1 MSKDAGERAA
11 MKIETNLKRDG
22 YLLRELARAG
32 LAAISANRD
41 LVNALNVFPVPDGDT
56 GTNMMLTMRSI
67 SQEMDAKSTA
77 DVSATAEQMSRA
89 ALLGARGNSG
99 LIMAQLF
106 RGLEYALKDAEEV
119 DAQRF
124 AQGLKRAAEMAYD
137 AVPDPKE
144 GTMLTVLREM
154 SEACTEKSS
163 DPDTTLLYV
172 VSTAA
177 AQAMNTVERT
187 PEMLDVLK
195 EAGVVDSGGLGL
207 AIMLLGMEQVLR
219 EEGDGSVVVAPPGIS
234 ADFASQGGV
243 AINANFID
251 AAEEEMWGYC
261 TVFAIQ
267 GEALEVDE
275 IRTQMESIGRS
286 PVVAGDDRLVKVH
299 VHMEDPGKALSAGI
313 SVGTISNID
322 IKSMDE
328 QTAEWAANRRSD
340 VAVSDSSGSTD
351 SMNLAVLA
359 VAAGDGMVAF
369 FEEAGMGA
377 IAIVEGGDSMNPSVG
392 DLLSAINN
400 APSDNVI
407 VLPNNKN
414 IIGAAEQAAELSDK
428 DVMVIPTRSMQSGVA
443 AMSAFDLLNASMEEN
458 VEEMSEAIEALHVGA
473 VFKASRD
480 ATFGG
485 VTVEEGQFMVTVDDD
500 AVAAGGEAVEML
512 ISGVESVMH
521 DGALVSVYN
530 GADLSSDDAGKAE
543 SELSHAVSGFKNVD
557 IHFENGGQPHYAFLF
572 SVE

>member
-1 MSKDAGERAA
+1 
-11 MKIETNLKRDG
+11 MKIETSLKRDG
-22 YLLRELARAG
+22 YLLRELTRAG
-32 LAAISANRD
+32 LAAISANRE

-67 SQEMDAKSTA
+67 SEEMDAKSTE
-77 DVSATAEQMSRA
+77 DVSATAEKMSRA

-106 RGLEYALKDAEEV
+106 RGLEYALKDAEQI
-119 DAQRF
+119 DAKRF
-124 AQGLKRAAEMAYD
+124 AQGLKLAAEMAYG
-137 AVPDPKE
+137 AVPEPKE

-154 SEACTEKSS
+154 SEACAEKSS
-163 DPDTTLLYV
+163 DTDITLLYL
-172 VSTAA
+172 VSIAA
-177 AQAMNTVERT
+177 AQAMDTVERT

-207 AIMLLGMEQVLR
+207 AIMLLGMEQVLKG
-219 EEGDGSVVVAPPGIS
+219 EGDGSVIIEPPAVS

-243 AINANFID
+243 AINANFIE

-267 GEALEVDE
+267 GEELKVDQ
-275 IRTQMESIGRS
+275 IRAQMESIGRS

-340 VAVSDSSGSTD
+340 VAVSTSSESSDSMD
-351 SMNLAVLA
+351 NMNLAVLA
-359 VAAGDGMVAF
+359 VAAGDGMVAC

-377 IAIVEGGDSMNPSVG
+377 TAIVEGGDSMNPSVG
-392 DLLSAINN
+392 NLLSAINN
-400 APSDNVI
+400 TPSNNVI

-428 DVMVIPTRSMQSGVA
+428 SVMVIPTRSMQSGVA
-443 AMSAFDLLNASMEEN
+443 AMSVFTPEASIEEN
-458 VEEMSEAIEALHVGA
+458 VEEMSDAIEVLHVGA

-485 VTVEEGQFMVTVDDD
+485 VTVKQAQFMVTVDDD

-521 DGALVSVYN
+521 NGALVSVYS
-530 GADLSSDDAGKAE
+530 GADLSSDDASKAE
-543 SELSHAVSGFKNVD
+543 SELSDALSTFNNVD
-557 IHFENGGQPHYAFLF
+557 IHFVHGGQPHYAFLF
-572 SVE
+572 SLE

>member
-1 MSKDAGERAA
+1 MSKDAGERVA
-11 MKIETNLKRDG
+11 MKIETTLKRDG
-22 YLLRELARAG
+22 YLLRELTRAG

-67 SQEMDAKSTA
+67 SQEMDAKSTE

-106 RGLEYALKDAEEV
+106 RGLEYALRDAEEV

-172 VSTAA
+172 VSIAA

-207 AIMLLGMEQVLR
+207 AIMLLGMEQVLKG
-219 EEGDGSVVVAPPGIS
+219 EGDGAVVVAPLGIS

-275 IRTQMESIGRS
+275 IRAQMESIGRS

-313 SVGTISNID
+313 SVGAISNID

-328 QTAEWAANRRSD
+328 QAAEWAANRRSD
-340 VAVSDSSGSTD
+340 VAVSDSSDSTD

-400 APSDNVI
+400 APSNNVI

-414 IIGAAEQAAELSDK
+414 IIGASEQAAELSDK
-428 DVMVIPTRSMQSGVA
+428 HVMVIPTRSMQSGVA

-543 SELSHAVSGFKNVD
+543 SELSDAVSGFSKVD

>member
-11 MKIETNLKRDG
+11 MKIETGLKRDG

-32 LAAISANRD
+32 LEAISANRD

-56 GTNMMLTMRSI
+56 GTNMMFTMRSI
-67 SQEMDAKSTA
+67 SEEMDAKSTA

-154 SEACTEKSS
+154 SEACTEKASG
-163 DPDTTLLYV
+163 PDATLLYV

-207 AIMLLGMEQVLR
+207 AIMLLGMEQVLKG
-219 EEGDGSVVVAPPGIS
+219 EGDGAVVVDPPGVS

-251 AAEEEMWGYC
+251 IAEEEMWGYC

-275 IRTQMESIGRS
+275 IRAHMESIGRS

-340 VAVSDSSGSTD
+340 VAVSDSSDSTD
-351 SMNLAVLA
+351 SMKLAVLA

-377 IAIVEGGDSMNPSVG
+377 ISIVEGGDSMNPSVG

-400 APSDNVI
+400 APSNNVI

-428 DVMVIPTRSMQSGVA
+428 HVMVIPTRSMQSGVA

-458 VEEMSEAIEALHVGA
+458 VEEMSEAIEGLHVGA

-543 SELSHAVSGFKNVD
+543 SELSDAVSGFSKVD

>member
-1 MSKDAGERAA
+1 MSKDAGERLD
-11 MKIETNLKRDG
+11 MKMETALKRDG

-67 SQEMDAKSTA
+67 SEEMDAKSTA

-106 RGLEYALKDAEEV
+106 RGLEYALRDAEEV
-119 DAQRF
+119 DARRF
-124 AQGLKRAAEMAYD
+124 AHGVKFATEMAYG
-137 AVPDPKE
+137 AVPNPQE

-163 DPDTTLLYV
+163 DPDTTLLSV
-172 VSTAA
+172 VSVAA
-177 AQAMNTVERT
+177 EQAMDTVERT
-187 PEMLDVLK
+187 TEMLDKLK

-207 AIMLLGMEQVLR
+207 AIMLLGMEQVLKG
-219 EEGDGSVVVAPPGIS
+219 EGDGAVVVAPPGVS

-243 AINANFID
+243 VINANFID

-351 SMNLAVLA
+351 GINLAVLA

-521 DGALVSVYN
+521 NGASVWVYN
-530 GADLSSDDAGKAE
+530 GADISSEGADKAE
-543 SELSHAVSGFKNVD
+543 SELSDAVSGFSRVD

>member
-32 LAAISANRD
+32 LEAISANRD

-163 DPDTTLLYV
+163 GPDATLLSV
-172 VSTAA
+172 VSIAA

-207 AIMLLGMEQVLR
+207 AIMLLGMEQVLKG
-219 EEGDGSVVVAPPGIS
+219 EGDGAVVVAPPGIS

-243 AINANFID
+243 AVNANFID
-251 AAEEEMWGYC
+251 TAEEEMWGYC

-275 IRTQMESIGRS
+275 IRAQMESIGRS

-313 SVGTISNID
+313 SVGAISNID

-340 VAVSDSSGSTD
+340 VAVSDSSDSTD

-400 APSDNVI
+400 APSNNVI

-428 DVMVIPTRSMQSGVA
+428 HVMVIPTRSMQSGVA

-543 SELSHAVSGFKNVD
+543 SKLSDAVSGFSKVD

>member
-32 LAAISANRD
+32 LEAISANRD

-119 DAQRF
+119 DARRF

-207 AIMLLGMEQVLR
+207 AIMLLGMEQVLKG
-219 EEGDGSVVVAPPGIS
+219 EGDGAVVVAPPGIS

-275 IRTQMESIGRS
+275 IRAHMESIGRS

-313 SVGTISNID
+313 SVGAISNID

-400 APSDNVI
+400 APSNNVI

-414 IIGAAEQAAELSDK
+414 IIGASEQAAELSDK
-428 DVMVIPTRSMQSGVA
+428 HVMVIPTRSMQSGVA

-543 SELSHAVSGFKNVD
+543 SKLSDAVSGFSKVD

>member
-32 LAAISANRD
+32 LEAISANRD

-106 RGLEYALKDAEEV
+106 RGLEYALKDAEGV

-124 AQGLKRAAEMAYD
+124 AHGLKHAAEMAYD
-137 AVPDPKE
+137 AVPEPKE

-207 AIMLLGMEQVLR
+207 AIMLLGMEQVLKG
-219 EEGDGSVVVAPPGIS
+219 EGDGAVVVAPPGVS

-275 IRTQMESIGRS
+275 IRAQMESIGRS

-313 SVGTISNID
+313 SVGAISNID

-400 APSDNVI
+400 APSNNVI

-428 DVMVIPTRSMQSGVA
+428 HAMVIPTRSMQSGVA

-458 VEEMSEAIEALHVGA
+458 VEEMSEAIEGLHVGA

-530 GADLSSDDAGKAE
+530 GADLSSDDASKAE

>member
-32 LAAISANRD
+32 LEAISANRD

-67 SQEMDAKSTA
+67 SQEMDAKSTV

-106 RGLEYALKDAEEV
+106 RGLEYALKDAKEV

-219 EEGDGSVVVAPPGIS
+219 EEGDGSVVVAPPAVS
-234 ADFASQGGV
+234 ANFASQGGV

-251 AAEEEMWGYC
+251 TAEEEMWGYC

-275 IRTQMESIGRS
+275 IRAQMESIGRS

-313 SVGTISNID
+313 SVGAISNID

-340 VAVSDSSGSTD
+340 VAVSDSSDSTD

-400 APSDNVI
+400 APSNNVI

-414 IIGAAEQAAELSDK
+414 IIGASEQAAELSDK
-428 DVMVIPTRSMQSGVA
+428 HVMVIPTRSMQSGVA
-443 AMSAFDLLNASMEEN
+443 AMSVFSPEASIEDN

-543 SELSHAVSGFKNVD
+543 SKLSDAVSGFKNVD

>member
-32 LAAISANRD
+32 LEAISANRD

-67 SQEMDAKSTA
+67 SQEMDAKSTE

-106 RGLEYALKDAEEV
+106 RGLEYALKDAKEV

-163 DPDTTLLYV
+163 GPDATLLSV
-172 VSTAA
+172 VSIAA

-207 AIMLLGMEQVLR
+207 AIMLLGMEQVLKG
-219 EEGDGSVVVAPPGIS
+219 EGDGAVVVAPPGIS

-275 IRTQMESIGRS
+275 IRAQMESIGRS

-313 SVGTISNID
+313 SVGAISNID

-340 VAVSDSSGSTD
+340 VAVSDSSDSTD

-400 APSDNVI
+400 APSNNVI

-414 IIGAAEQAAELSDK
+414 IIGASEQAAELSDK
-428 DVMVIPTRSMQSGVA
+428 HVMVIPTRSMQSGVA

-521 DGALVSVYN
+521 NGASVWVYN
-530 GADLSSDDAGKAE
+530 GADISSEGADKAE
-543 SELSHAVSGFKNVD
+543 SELSDAVSGFSRVD

>member
-1 MSKDAGERAA
+1 MSKDAGERLD
-11 MKIETNLKRDG
+11 MKMETALKRDG

-106 RGLEYALKDAEEV
+106 RGLEYALRDAEEV

-124 AQGLKRAAEMAYD
+124 AQGVKFATEMAYG
-137 AVPDPKE
+137 AVPNPQE

-163 DPDTTLLYV
+163 GPDPTLLSV
-172 VSTAA
+172 VSVAA
-177 AQAMNTVERT
+177 EQAMDTVERT
-187 PEMLDVLK
+187 TDMLDKLK

-207 AIMLLGMEQVLR
+207 AIMLLGMEQVLKG
-219 EEGDGSVVVAPPGIS
+219 EGDGAVVVAPPGVS

-251 AAEEEMWGYC
+251 TAEEEMWGYC

-400 APSDNVI
+400 TPSNNVI

-428 DVMVIPTRSMQSGVA
+428 HVMVIPTRSMQSGVA
-443 AMSAFDLLNASMEEN
+443 AMSVFSPEALIEDN

-521 DGALVSVYN
+521 NGASVWVYN
-530 GADLSSDDAGKAE
+530 GADISSEGADKAE
-543 SELSHAVSGFKNVD
+543 SELSDAVSGFSRVD